1 MKSIEFI
8 KRLEISRN
16 VVFSFSDLVRI
27 LGKNKEYSKIFI
39 HRLIGK
45 GLLRLERNKYALQGM
60 NPFLIASNL
69 IFPSYLSFI
78 SAYSYYNV
86 ITQLPRV
93 FYVVSLKQKKPV
105 KYGINLIHFIK
116 FDKSKFFGFKREL
129 FENKFIFIAE
139 LEKAIIDSLYLPR
152 YCPISETYFV
162 LQNTKLN
169 IEKLISFSKRF
180 GSLALSARL
189 GYLLELIG
197 INVLKELDLPK
208 NYVLLNPSLGKNG
221 KKNKKWK
228 LIINEVIE

>member
-1 MKSIEFI
+1 MRSVEFI
-8 KRLEISRN
+8 KKLEISRN
-16 VVFSFSDLVRI
+16 AVFSFSDLVRI
-27 LGKNKEYSKIFI
+27 LGKDKNYSKVFI
-39 HRLIGK
+39 HRLTK
-45 GLLRLERNKYALQGM
+45 RGLLRLERNKYTLQGM

-86 ITQLPRV
+86 TTQLPKI

-129 FENKFIFIAE
+129 LENKFIFIAE

-152 YCPISETYFV
+152 YCPISETYYV
-162 LQNTKLN
+162 LQNAKLD
-169 IEKLISFSKRF
+169 IKKLILFTQRIK
-180 GSLALSARL
+180 SLAISARL

-197 INVLKELDLPK
+197 IDVSRELNLPK
-208 NYVLLNPSLGKNG
+208 NYILLNPSLSKKGE
-221 KKNKKWK
+221 KNKKWK
-228 LIINEVIE
+228 LIINEVLE